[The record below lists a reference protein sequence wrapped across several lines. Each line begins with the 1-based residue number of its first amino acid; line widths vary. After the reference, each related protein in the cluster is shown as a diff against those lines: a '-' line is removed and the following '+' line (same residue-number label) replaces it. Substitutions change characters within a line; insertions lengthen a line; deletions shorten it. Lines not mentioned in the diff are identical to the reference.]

1 MELQERVN
9 ILTQGI
15 ELAQK
20 KGVLTLD
27 DAYLAKIAID
37 AIKKNTSIKE
47 AFDILIQTV
56 SKGQK
61 NGVYT
66 LKDAHLLYM
75 AIEGYESV
83 IPQPV
88 PPQPVQQPTETTAEP
103 VVEKKPKTKK
113 ES

>member
-9 ILTQGI
+9 ILTQGV

-20 KGVLTLD
+20 KGILTLD
-27 DAYLAKIAID
+27 DAYLAKIALD
-37 AIKKNTSIKE
+37 ALKKNTSIKE

-61 NGVYT
+61 NGAYT
-66 LKDAHLLYM
+66 LKDSHLLYV

-83 IPQPV
+83 IPQPAPPQSV
-88 PPQPVQQPTETTAEP
+88 PQPVETTAEP
-103 VVEKKPKTKK
+103 VVEKKTRTKK